1 VSTKDK
7 SEELYANLRFNL
19 ENIRN
24 KEGIIGY
31 ILRNSKYASVD
42 INDPTKIID
51 YAMLSTES
59 LETAEVTSE
68 IFQLGSMNS
77 VVIEGN
83 DIKVLLLVIG
93 DQRLSI
99 FMDKKVDHN
108 KIFKELDLTKHNQRR
123 NVSLN
128 QSSEE
133 NQEQNEVE
141 VPL

>member
-51 YAMLSTES
+51 YAILSTES

-77 VVIEGN
+77 VIIEGN
-83 DIKVLLLVIG
+83 DVKVLSLVVG

-108 KIFKELDLTKHNQRR
+108 KISKELDLTKHSQRR

>member
-1 VSTKDK
+1 MSVKDK
-7 SEELYANLRFNL
+7 SEELYASLRFNL

-24 KEGIIGY
+24 KEGIFGY
-31 ILRNSKYASVD
+31 ILRNSKSASVD

-51 YAMLSTES
+51 YAMLSAES
-59 LETAEVTSE
+59 IETGEVAAE
-68 IFQLGSMNS
+68 IFRLGSMNS

-83 DIKVLLLVIG
+83 DVKVLSLVIG

-108 KIFKELDLTKHNQRR
+108 KISKELDLTKHNQRR
-123 NVSLN
+123 NASFTQN
-128 QSSEE
+128 SEE
-133 NQEQNEVE
+133 NQEQNEIE